1 MQETPYP
8 VRKRASAKSDLAR
21 ARSNGAAQHYT
32 IPRQPAYTEPSDDDD
47 DHLYDYPQ
55 SRLARS
61 AIRYDIQTDQ
71 GYTQRQLPAPKQ
83 AQARQGF
90 HPLVYGGLILVC
102 AVLLLIISSVVAN
115 FWQRTSD
122 SFHYGYP
129 RTYQVDV
136 DVGHGDSKHPV
147 SHFVAINDK
156 GLIEVIEL
164 PGDLSKAK
172 PYVYV
177 VAEISADH
185 ADEIPVTLTFTDV
198 DGDGKVDMQVHVNAT
213 TYTLFN
219 TGTTFKERN

>member
-8 VRKRASAKSDLAR
+8 VRKRASTAT
-21 ARSNGAAQHYT
+21 Q
-32 IPRQPAYTEPSDDDD
+32 RQTVTRRPAYTEPSDDDD
-47 DHLYDYPQ
+47 LYDYQPRMPT
-55 SRLARS
+55 SAR
-61 AIRYDIQTDQ
+61 RYDIQTDQ
-71 GYTQRQLPAPKQ
+71 GYQQRLLPAPRKNS
-83 AQARQGF
+83 RRSGGF
-90 HPLVYGGLILVC
+90 HPLFFVGLILVC
-102 AVLLLIISSVVAN
+102 AMLLLIISSVVVN
-115 FWQRTSD
+115 LWQRTSD

-129 RTYQVDV
+129 RSYQVDA

-147 SHFVAINDK
+147 SHFIAINDK
-156 GLIEVIEL
+156 GLIEVIEI

-198 DGDGKVDMQVHVNAT
+198 DGDGKIDMQVHVNGT

-219 TGTTFKERN
+219 TGTTFKESN

>member
-8 VRKRASAKSDLAR
+8 VRKRASAPS
-21 ARSNGAAQHYT
+21 
-32 IPRQPAYTEPSDDDD
+32 PRQIVSRRPAYTEPSDDEDD
-47 DHLYDYPQ
+47 LYDYPRMPT
-55 SRLARS
+55 SS
-61 AIRYDIQTDQ
+61 IRYDRQTDQ
-71 GYTQRQLPAPKQ
+71 GYQQRQLPAPRK
-83 AQARQGF
+83 ATRRSRGF
-90 HPLVYGGLILVC
+90 HWLFFVGLILVC
-102 AVLLLIISSVVAN
+102 AMLLLLISSFVAN

-129 RTYQVDV
+129 RAYQTDA
-136 DVGHGDSKHPV
+136 DVGHGDQKHPV

-198 DGDGKVDMQVHVNAT
+198 DGDGKIDMQVHVNAT